1 VLLFA
6 EDLHEY
12 SDTNF
17 VLPRILVAKEVAR
30 AMVSPNPRTKS
41 DRNHLEDSPGA
52 FLFPVHDAEEMIHIN
67 QQTPSNLSAK
77 DIEEDVF
84 ESYVNLDI
92 YSESNFEDNYEE
104 MFRAWVSLLK
114 ETTFSRNTTSSD
126 KRVINAFSVIN
137 NVFEN
142 QNTPHLLLRLAYLRF
157 NEMVRTLQL
166 IAQKDR
172 QHRRI
177 DTAVGHRNASI
188 AVDICLAS
196 QQQQLDRKEALR
208 RIRHAK
214 RWACLI
220 GSSRLALSTCSD
232 EAEKIM

>member
-1 VLLFA
+1 MERLTAQNRPCLI
-6 EDLHEY
+6 E
-12 SDTNF
+12 S
-17 VLPRILVAKEVAR
+17 LVR
-30 AMVSPNPRTKS
+30 QNTR
-41 DRNHLEDSPGA
+41 G
-52 FLFPVHDAEEMIHIN
+52 I
-67 QQTPSNLSAK
+67 
-77 DIEEDVF
+77 
-84 ESYVNLDI
+84 
-92 YSESNFEDNYEE
+92 FEDNYEE

-114 ETTFSRNTTSSD
+114 ETTFSHNTTSSD

-166 IAQKDR
+166 IAQNDR